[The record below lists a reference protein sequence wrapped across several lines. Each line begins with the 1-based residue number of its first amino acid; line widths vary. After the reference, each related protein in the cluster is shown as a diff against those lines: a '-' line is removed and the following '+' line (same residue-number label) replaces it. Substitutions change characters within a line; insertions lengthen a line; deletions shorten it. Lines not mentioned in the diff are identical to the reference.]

1 MSDIN
6 KISST
11 FNAKIDSARTME
23 ELQNIKTEFWKEWP
37 DNSAV

>member
-6 KISST
+6 KISSI

-23 ELQNIKTEFWKEWP
+23 ELKHQNRVFWKEWP

>member
-6 KISST
+6 KISSI

-23 ELQNIKTEFWKEWP
+23 AKTSKQSFLERMA